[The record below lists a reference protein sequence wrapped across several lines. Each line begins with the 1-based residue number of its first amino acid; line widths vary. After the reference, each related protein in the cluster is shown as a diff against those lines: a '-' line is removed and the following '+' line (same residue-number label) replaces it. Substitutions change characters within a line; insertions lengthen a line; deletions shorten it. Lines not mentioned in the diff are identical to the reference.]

1 MVRLGIGLYGM
12 DATNTDQHTLQTLG
26 TLTTTVPQAQ
36 QIQKRDTINYIRN
49 TYAETD
55 LEIAT
60 LAIGYADGYDR
71 RFSNGVGEVLIKGQ
85 RAPIIGNVCMDMCM
99 VNVTGLE
106 VSEGDEVLV
115 FGKELPITEL
125 ASRIKTISYELL
137 TNVSPRVKRIF
148 YSE

>member
-1 MVRLGIGLYGM
+1 MKADTRIKRARSQVK
-12 DATNTDQHTLQTLG
+12 
-26 TLTTTVPQAQ
+26 
-36 QIQKRDTINYIRN
+36 QIQQGDTIGYSRKGF
-49 TYAETD
+49 AETD
-55 LEIAT
+55 LQIAT

-71 RFSNGVGEVLIKGQ
+71 RFSNGVGEVMIKGQ

-106 VSEGDEVLV
+106 VSEGDEALV

-137 TNVSPRVKRIF
+137 TNVSPRVKRVF

>member
-1 MVRLGIGLYGM
+1 MKEAPLRNVTQLIERGLAPVAVGLIF
-12 DATNTDQHTLQTLG
+12 AGALA
-26 TLTTTVPQAQ
+26 V
-36 QIQKRDTINYIRN
+36 IRAAN
-49 TYAETD
+49 VGL

-60 LAIGYADGYDR
+60 IAIGYADGYDR

-99 VNVTGLE
+99 VNVTGLD

-125 ASRIKTISYELL
+125 AGRPLSRDFDMETGLALWKNALL
-137 TNVSPRVKRIF
+137 LER
-148 YSE
+148 E